1 MKHFLSVIIGCS
13 IKYSCLSFAFEVYNN
28 TLQLKFNN
36 KTTVLNRNIKQF
48 ISLHTGYKRIEQTL
62 ILNHPVGVVVYV
74 FVIHQEYSEDHDIN
88 IRAI

>member
-1 MKHFLSVIIGCS
+1 M
-13 IKYSCLSFAFEVYNN
+13 
-28 TLQLKFNN
+28 QLKFN

-62 ILNHPVGVVVYV
+62 ILNHPVVVVYV

-88 IRAI
+88 IRLYNLIKLKQEHIKIYTNCRVCYIFKSAF

>member
-1 MKHFLSVIIGCS
+1 MKF
-13 IKYSCLSFAFEVYNN
+13 
-28 TLQLKFNN
+28 N

-62 ILNHPVGVVVYV
+62 ILNHHVVVVYV
-74 FVIHQEYSEDHDIN
+74 FVIHQEYSEDHDIT

>member
-1 MKHFLSVIIGCS
+1 MKHFLSVIISCS

-28 TLQLKFNN
+28 TLQLKFN

-62 ILNHPVGVVVYV
+62 ILNHPVVVVYV
-74 FVIHQEYSEDHDIN
+74 LVIHQEYSEDHDIN